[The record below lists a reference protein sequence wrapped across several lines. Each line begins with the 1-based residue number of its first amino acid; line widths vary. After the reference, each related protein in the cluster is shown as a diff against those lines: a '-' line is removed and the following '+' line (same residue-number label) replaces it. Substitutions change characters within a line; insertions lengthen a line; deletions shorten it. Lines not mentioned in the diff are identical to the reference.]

1 MAIIFSPFFI
11 VDESLINHKLS
22 KHQSIATRLIAARKV
37 HRNCP
42 TKVVPLLGFG
52 AVLTGATPPIPLCHR
67 HTLLPMVFHSPLWDK
82 ACFVSLY
89 TRLPQR
95 WELKWRLQ
103 RQEVPLYHH
112 HYSHLSLFLHQ
123 AGRQATKMS
132 LASVPTS
139 ASGLGVRQMHCL
151 RKRESVAV
159 RMDTREATESHIQ
172 SHSGRTSI
180 LKFPQREKS
189 SGRCPAALTDHL
201 KCNVS
206 NNCTNKIFLKYLKK

>member
-67 HTLLPMVFHSPLWDK
+67 HTLLPMVFYSPLWDK

-95 WELKWRLQ
+95 WELKWQLQ
-103 RQEVPLYHH
+103 RQEDPLYHH
-112 HYSHLSLFLHQ
+112 HYSRLSLFPQLHQ
-123 AGRQATKMS
+123 AGRQVTKMS
-132 LASVPTS
+132 LASVPMS
-139 ASGLGVRQMHCL
+139 ASGLGARQMCCL
-151 RKRESVAV
+151 RNRKRELAAV
-159 RMDTREATESHIQ
+159 RMDTLTVRSRREATDSHSQ
-172 SHSGRTSI
+172 LHSGRASI
-180 LKFPQREKS
+180 LKFPRREKKQWWMS
-189 SGRCPAALTDHL
+189 CCSHWPFKT
-201 KCNVS
+201 
-206 NNCTNKIFLKYLKK
+206 